1 MERVN
6 VLNRMPFKMHGTA
19 EESVLNQQ
27 FMKRVALVLLWV
39 KPQGISQRILL
50 DALEVYV
57 LGPCNKEGQKSD

>member
-50 DALEVYV
+50 EVCV